1 MRVGDERNAKFR
13 TLIQGIADT
22 EVAEMDIAWGA
33 VPGMPGNRPTGK
45 QPGGEAC
52 CHTPGT

>member
-22 EVAEMDIAWGA
+22 EVAEMDIVWRA
-33 VPGMPGNRPTGK
+33 VPRMPGNRPTGK